1 MFPDTHL
8 QASKPGHRGEALG
21 KETCTIKTWLLLV
34 CTSHN
39 LLIPKVSAAQ
49 TPPPG
54 DSRVPPEDPA
64 QPECHQQQHLSAP
77 HHSSAQAMQ
86 RWPAVF
92 LQCQGHCA
100 GCRANTVDIHLALIL
115 TGNLVWEAR
124 CGSWRSACSA

>member
-49 TPPPG
+49 TAPPG
-54 DSRVPPEDPA
+54 RQQGATRGPSPA
-64 QPECHQQQHLSAP
+64 SVINSSTSQLPITPLHRLCSAG
-77 HHSSAQAMQ
+77 
-86 RWPAVF
+86 
-92 LQCQGHCA
+92 LQCSSSVKG
-100 GCRANTVDIHLALIL
+100 TVLG
-115 TGNLVWEAR
+115 TGQIQQISTWP
-124 CGSWRSACSA
+124 